1 MSEELTHTPPPEVVQ
16 LSEILATDPVTV
28 RVVAGVLMVRDL
40 DKSRRLPDTVSAVAY
55 VAVWSPWMRSEL
67 VARVEVFETSRALPV
82 VRAVAR
88 MPETL
93 VLVTVESM
101 SNWESGVASPM
112 PTLALA
118 RTVIASVPAAE
129 TWKGFNV
136 EPDAV
141 VRFRRYPVPVLLVVS
156 VRLNR
161 LDGPVV
167 AL

>member
-16 LSEILATDPVTV
+16 LSEILATAPVTV
-28 RVVAGVLMVRDL
+28 RVVAGVLMVRSL
-40 DKSRRLPDTVSAVAY
+40 ERSKRLPDTVSPVVY
-55 VAVWSPWMRSEL
+55 VAVWSPWMRSPE
-67 VARVEVFETSRALPV
+67 VVRVEVFEMSRALPV

-88 MPETL
+88 MPDAL

-101 SNWESGVASPM
+101 SNWASGVASPM
-112 PTLALA
+112 PTFALA

-129 TWKGFNV
+129 TWKGFNA

-141 VRFRRYPVPVLLVVS
+141 VRLRRYPVPVLLVVS
-156 VRLNR
+156 VRAKR
-161 LDGPVV
+161 FEDPVA

>member
-1 MSEELTHTPPPEVVQ
+1 MSPEFTHTPPPEVVQ

-28 RVVAGVLMVRDL
+28 RVVAGVLMVRERER
-40 DKSRRLPDTVSAVAY
+40 SSRLPDTVSPVAY
-55 VAVWSPWMRSEL
+55 VAVWSPWIRSAE
-67 VARVEVFETSRALPV
+67 VARVEVFDMSRALPV
-82 VRAVAR
+82 VRAVAE
-88 MPETL
+88 MPDTL
-93 VLVTVESM
+93 VFVTVESM
-101 SNWESGVASPM
+101 SNWASGVASPM

-118 RTVIASVPAAE
+118 KTVIASVPAAE

-141 VRFRRYPVPVLLVVS
+141 VRFRRYPVPVLFVVS

-161 LDGPVV
+161 LDAPVV

>member
-1 MSEELTHTPPPEVVQ
+1 M
-16 LSEILATDPVTV
+16 SEILATAPVV
-28 RVVAGVLMVRDL
+28 VSVVAGALMVRSL
-40 DKSRRLPDTVSAVAY
+40 ERSKRLPDTVSAVVY
-55 VAVWSPWMRSEL
+55 VAVWSPWIRSAE
-67 VARVEVFETSRALPV
+67 VARVEVFDMSKALPV

-93 VLVTVESM
+93 VLVTDESM
-101 SNWESGVASPM
+101 SNWLSGVASPM

-129 TWKGFNV
+129 TWNGFNV

-141 VRFRRYPVPVLLVVS
+141 ARLRRYPVPVLFVVS
-156 VRLNR
+156 VKAKRFE
-161 LDGPVV
+161 DPVA